1 MRRNISL
8 LLIVVVSLVILAC
21 KTSTVY
27 YHFESTP
34 IAGWERNDTLKFSVP
49 ALKEAGGY
57 REDIS
62 LRLNSDYPFMGLTII
77 VDQTVFPG
85 QRHVSDT
92 VNCRV
97 VDEEGNVKGRG
108 LGFYEYDYPLTHLRL
123 NAGDSLQ
130 INVRHNM
137 KREILPG
144 VADVGIRV
152 MKSGTR

>member
-1 MRRNISL
+1 MRRNIL
-8 LLIVVVSLVILAC
+8 LFFIALLSFVFIAC
-21 KTSTVY
+21 ETSTVY

-34 IAGWERNDTLKFSVP
+34 ISGWERNDTLKFSVP
-49 ALKEAGGY
+49 ALKVAGGY
-57 REDIS
+57 HEDIS
-62 LRLNSDYPFMGLTII
+62 LRLNSDYPFMGLTLI

-85 QRHVSDT
+85 RRHVSDT

-97 VDEEGNVKGRG
+97 VDQDGNVKGRG
-108 LGFYEYDYPLTHLRL
+108 IGFYEYDYPLTHLKL

-144 VADVGIRV
+144 VADIGIKV
-152 MKSGTR
+152 TRN